1 MMVNNAD
8 IQLCNVSH
16 KSRWNNSHV
25 CANDVLGCSC
35 SDYYLNCADVCE
47 LLFIKVVI
55 LPGQVAGLQTA
66 SYSIILSSRYTV
78 TICMQAWPHALQGY
92 DRIVS
97 RCLQLTQIILLKMR
111 PYSYDVASGSL
122 QEKPMTRMNGG
133 LLIDMHCHVTTTDWH
148 S

>member
-1 MMVNNAD
+1 MMVNNGD

-55 LPGQVAGLQTA
+55 LPGQVAGLQKATA
-66 SYSIILSSRYTV
+66 YNTV
-78 TICMQAWPHALQGY
+78 IKIHCDHMHASL
-92 DRIVS
+92 
-97 RCLQLTQIILLKMR
+97 
-111 PYSYDVASGSL
+111 ASCT
-122 QEKPMTRMNGG
+122 TR
-133 LLIDMHCHVTTTDWH
+133 L
-148 S
+148 